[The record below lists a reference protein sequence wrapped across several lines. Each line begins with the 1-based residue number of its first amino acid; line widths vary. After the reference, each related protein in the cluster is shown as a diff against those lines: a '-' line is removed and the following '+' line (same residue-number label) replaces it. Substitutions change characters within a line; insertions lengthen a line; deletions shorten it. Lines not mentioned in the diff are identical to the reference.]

1 MRCLIWRKISRIL
14 RFARFR
20 ATAFPI
26 FFEAMM
32 PNLFLSNSFG
42 REKMMHNFSTNFFS
56 PSAITF
62 SKSGRLASRS
72 VFLKE
77 KFPIESDCQA
87 FSAFS
92 PAVCQYTSSPY
103 GRTSFTESVHT
114 FSFDIT
120 GLKSPFH
127 ESVLKI
133 ILQNAKNPALLL
145 PNQMVRQLEILREGL
160 EDYFTGGNPCQGLI
174 PFFQG
179 RRARFW

>member
-1 MRCLIWRKISRIL
+1 MSFPDITTMSRAGSMRCLIWRKISRIL
-14 RFARFR
+14 RFTRFR
-20 ATAFPI
+20 APAFPI

-32 PNLFLSNSFG
+32 PSLFLSNSFG

-72 VFLKE
+72 DFLKE
-77 KFPIESDCQA
+77 KFPIESDRQA

-92 PAVCQYTSSPY
+92 PTVCQYTSSPH
-103 GRTSFTESVHT
+103 GRASFTESVYT

-127 ESVLKI
+127 EYVLK
-133 ILQNAKNPALLL
+133 NNPAKCEKSRLT
-145 PNQMVRQLEILREGL
+145 PTKSDG
-160 EDYFTGGNPCQGLI
+160 
-174 PFFQG
+174 
-179 RRARFW
+179 